1 MPSTHPSGGATAMR
15 TPAYLATPDRDY
27 LWIPTQLLDQ
37 LYDSPLAIGL
47 YTLIARR
54 WLADGGPDGVPISDA
69 DIARYDPQLSS
80 RGALLRAQARL
91 EEGGW
96 ATVVRTQGSKTRYI
110 PAWGWVRGGLRCWS
124 KDAPSL
130 NRGRV
135 QTLRVSRLLLDDYL
149 GRMIPHP
156 KAPAL
161 IERYQT
167 TATISLK
174 DIGVYILRQRH
185 RTTVEAPAL
194 EAAFLCHADE
204 ALAVPPTEDT
214 LARAELSQ
222 QGMQRVGLLPPG
234 PIPRPGSTDARP
246 PIFFVAPNMIG
257 HMIGHMIGYHTA
269 LEDASMSLQRDETQ
283 VEGDIVNVTGIKGIK
298 GMINPPTPF
307 DSQTGGGQE
316 LFPDYQENEPERRSS
331 MDTTEG
337 QPTQTSIRPRR
348 ERTIMS
354 IPTTPSA
361 ERLVDLG
368 VRPAQCV
375 ELANE
380 PLETIAAAI
389 ADGQSRPK
397 VHDLAA
403 WVVSMVRDVRDHG
416 WDLALRKRGPAPD
429 NAGPS
434 LAQLQAS
441 IAEAKASGTWVT
453 DGATD
458 TAPAALPVPPVTD
471 DTAAL
476 LRHAKASGF
485 FGSDDAPPVLSPPA
499 LQSAA
504 QGCAASVDAT
514 APTPAQPLPPTPGA
528 VLEPPPAQGGDDP
541 ARPAWIAAQRWQ
553 SLPVLV
559 RGMLRGSQL
568 TDRTITAADSWRQKQ
583 LDRYQAELS
592 GVIAAAV
599 IERSRQNGADHDRN
613 VSIAVRHPSTGF
625 TGY

>member
-1 MPSTHPSGGATAMR
+1 MPSNHPSGGATAMR

-37 LYDSPLAIGL
+37 LYDTPLAIGL

-69 DIARYDPQLSS
+69 DVARYDPLLSS
-80 RGALLRAQARL
+80 RGALLRALDRL
-91 EEGGW
+91 QRGGW
-96 ATVVRTQGSKTRYI
+96 VEVVRTQGAKTRYT

-135 QTLRVSRLLLDDYL
+135 QTIRVSRLLLDDYL
-149 GRMIPHP
+149 GRLIPHP

-161 IERYQT
+161 VERYQDT
-167 TATISLK
+167 PVISLK
-174 DIGVYILRQRH
+174 DIGIYILRQRH
-185 RTTVEAPAL
+185 RATVEAPAL

-204 ALAVPPTEDT
+204 ALAVPRTEDT
-214 LARAELSQ
+214 LARAELSH

-234 PIPRPGSTDARP
+234 PCPRPGHPDSRP
-246 PIFFVAPNMIG
+246 PVFFVAPDMIG
-257 HMIGHMIGYHTA
+257 HMIGHMIGSAGGPQEASTA
-269 LEDASMSLQRDETQ
+269 VQRDESR
-283 VEGDIVNVTGIKGIK
+283 VGDDILNVTGIKGIK
-298 GMINPPTPF
+298 GMLNPPTPF
-307 DSQTGGGQE
+307 DSEAGGGQE
-316 LFPDYQENEPERRSS
+316 LFPDSAENHLERRCRMEPKDVQSPRRS
-331 MDTTEG
+331 N
-337 QPTQTSIRPRR
+337 RPRR
-348 ERTIMS
+348 EREIMS
-354 IPTTPSA
+354 IPATPSA
-361 ERLVDLG
+361 ARLVDVG

-375 ELANE
+375 ELADQ

-389 ADGQSRPK
+389 ADGEARPK

-416 WDLALRKRGPAPD
+416 WELALRKRGPAPD

-453 DGATD
+453 DAPAD

-485 FGSDDAPPVLSPPA
+485 FGSDEDTPVLSTPA
-499 LQSAA
+499 LHSAA
-504 QGCAASVDAT
+504 QEGEAPVTAT
-514 APTPAQPLPPTPGA
+514 VPTPDRSLTPTTSSAVPSGA
-528 VLEPPPAQGGDDP
+528 ADGADDP
-541 ARPAWIAAQRWQ
+541 ARPPWITAQRWQ
-553 SLPVLV
+553 ALPVTM
-559 RGMLRGSQL
+559 RGILRGAQL
-568 TDRTITAADSWRQKQ
+568 TGRTITAADPWRQKQ
-583 LDRYQAELS
+583 LDRYHAELS
-592 GVIAAAV
+592 VLIAAARM
-599 IERSRQNGADHDRN
+599 ERSGRKGESHDPHHR
-613 VSIAVRHPSTGF
+613 VSPPRPD
-625 TGY
+625 